1 VRASPYQV
9 SLSADDRELLQARVR
24 AGSTPQRVVLRA
36 LIVLM
41 AADSTPNATIAEELG
56 ICLDTARKWRARF
69 CANGIDGLADAP
81 RSGRPPVYSAGEVAR
96 VKAWACA
103 LPAEHAQP
111 LSRWSAP
118 ELARQLRADGI
129 SASAA
134 TVRRWLAEDALK
146 PWQYQSWIFIR
157 DPHFAA
163 KAAVV
168 LDLYARTYQG
178 VALSADEYVISAD
191 EKPSIQARD
200 RCHASAPAGKGQA
213 MRVNHDY
220 RRRGALAYMAAYD
233 VHRATVFGR
242 CETTTGIAAFTALV
256 DHVMS
261 QQPYAGAKR
270 VFWIVDN
277 GSSHRGQAAVDRLA
291 ARYPNAIMVHT
302 PVHASWLN
310 QVEIYFSI
318 IQRKA
323 LSPNDFADL
332 TAVEQRLLAFE
343 DRYNATAIPFKWK
356 YTTTD
361 LNRHLERLDQHERAT
376 HTA

>member
-1 VRASPYQV
+1 MTSPYQV
-9 SLSADDRELLQARVR
+9 RPRDADRTLLQARVR
-24 AGSTPQRVVLRA
+24 AGNTAQKMALRA

-41 AADSTPNATIAEELG
+41 AADGASNATIAEELG
-56 ICLDTARKWRARF
+56 VCVDTARKWRARF
-69 CANGIDGLADAP
+69 CANGIEGLVDAP

-96 VKAWACA
+96 VKAWACE
-103 LPAEHAQP
+103 LPAEHGQP

-129 SASAA
+129 GASVA

-146 PWQYQSWIFIR
+146 PWQYRSWIFVR
-157 DPHFAA
+157 DPQFAA
-163 KAAVV
+163 KAAIV
-168 LDLYARTYQG
+168 LDFYGRRYLGA
-178 VALSADEYVISAD
+178 ALGADEYVISAD

-200 RCHASAPAGKGQA
+200 RCHATSPAAKGQA

-220 RRRGALAYMAAYD
+220 RRGGALAYLAAYD
-233 VHRATVFGR
+233 VGHGRVFGR
-242 CETTTGIAAFTALV
+242 CDTTTGIAPFTALV

-261 QQPYAGAKR
+261 QEPYASAKR

-277 GSSHRGQAAVDRLA
+277 GSSHRGQAAIDRLA
-291 ARYPNAIMVHT
+291 AQYPNATMVHT

-318 IQRKA
+318 IQRKV
-323 LSPNDFADL
+323 LSPNDFTDL

-343 DRYNATAIPFKWK
+343 CRYNATAIPFKWK
-356 YTTTD
+356 YTTAD

-376 HTA
+376 QAA